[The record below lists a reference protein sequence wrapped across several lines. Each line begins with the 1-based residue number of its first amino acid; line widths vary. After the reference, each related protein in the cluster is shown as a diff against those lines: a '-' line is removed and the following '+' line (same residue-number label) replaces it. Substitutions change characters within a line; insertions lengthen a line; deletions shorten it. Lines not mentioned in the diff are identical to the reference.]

1 MVTAIITTHNRKD
14 LLERAILS
22 VLNQTYKDIEL
33 IVVSDGSTDG
43 TDEFMQKYESD
54 KRVRYISYYPG
65 RGGNYA
71 RNTGIKTAKGE
82 YVAFLDDDDEWLPT
96 KIEKQV
102 VKIESDSS
110 IGLVYTGTH
119 SIYVDDNVEFDSCP
133 SLQGDMSKQIL
144 YNNFAGS
151 TTTVML
157 RKSILDKS
165 GLFDEELSAIQ
176 DYDLWMRVCQ
186 ECLVSVVSEPL
197 VNYYNYKTSGQISL
211 NFEKYEKAYA
221 AVNRKYESLYKQ
233 LSQKEWKDKLAGQMN
248 SIGVKA
254 HRAGNGPVSRLYF
267 KKSLKYSFSYRTILF
282 YVMSFFDYSLLLKLR
297 SYV

>member
-176 DYDLWMRVCQ
+176 DYDLWM
-186 ECLVSVVSEPL
+186 
-197 VNYYNYKTSGQISL
+197 
-211 NFEKYEKAYA
+211 
-221 AVNRKYESLYKQ
+221 
-233 LSQKEWKDKLAGQMN
+233 
-248 SIGVKA
+248 
-254 HRAGNGPVSRLYF
+254 
-267 KKSLKYSFSYRTILF
+267 
-282 YVMSFFDYSLLLKLR
+282 
-297 SYV
+297 